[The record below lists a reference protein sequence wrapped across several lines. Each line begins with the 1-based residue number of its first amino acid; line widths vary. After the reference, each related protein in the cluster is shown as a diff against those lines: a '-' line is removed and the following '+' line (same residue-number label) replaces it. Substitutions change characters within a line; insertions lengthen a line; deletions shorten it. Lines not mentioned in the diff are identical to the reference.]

1 MRVPPLVLAV
11 LALLVGGVAFDG
23 GAASAKDE
31 PKGEAKGDAKTA
43 AAGPRLRY
51 AKSCADAMAEA
62 RERGCVIFA
71 TYHGDG

>member
-11 LALLVGGVAFDG
+11 LALLLGGVALDG

-31 PKGEAKGDAKTA
+31 AKGDAKTTA
-43 AAGPRLRY
+43 ASGPHLRY
-51 AKSCADAMAEA
+51 AKSCAEAMAEA